1 MAKMRL
7 SLRFA
12 KNLVQKPIIYQLGH
26 DFKVVTNIRRANI
39 DKEIGWMILELDG
52 EMEEIE
58 RAMENLIKQGVK
70 VDPIEGDVVEGWV
83 SSGGDLDG

>member
-7 SLRFA
+7 SLRFP
-12 KNLVQKPIIYQLGH
+12 KNLVSKPIIYQLGH

-39 DKEIGWMILELDG
+39 DEEIGWMILEIEG

-58 RAMENLIKQGVK
+58 RAMKDLDKQGVK
-70 VDPIEGDVVEGWV
+70 VDPIEKDVVEG
-83 SSGGDLDG
+83 

>member
-7 SLRFA
+7 SLRFP
-12 KNLVQKPIIYQLGH
+12 KELVQKPIIYQLGY

-39 DKEIGWMILELDG
+39 DEEIGWMVLELEG

-58 RAMENLIKQGVK
+58 RAMESLDKQGIK
-70 VDPIEGDVVEGWV
+70 VDPIEGDVVEGGTW
-83 SSGGDLDG
+83 DG

>member
-7 SLRFA
+7 SLRFT
-12 KNLVQKPIIYQLGH
+12 KKLVSKPIIYQLSH

-39 DKEIGWMILELDG
+39 DDEIGWMILELEG

-58 RAMENLIKQGVK
+58 RAMKDLDRQGVK
-70 VDPIEGDVVEGWV
+70 VDPIEKDIVEG
-83 SSGGDLDG
+83 